1 MNSPT
6 SMPVPCCE
14 ADAQMCMD
22 KEDPDGVAVEHE
34 MHQEA
39 HRGSERKRSFT
50 WQGKWPFY
58 KYRWLVR
65 EYVAEFFGTFFL
77 VTFGTGVIA
86 TTVFHA
92 GNAAVYQSNTSYM
105 EITLGW
111 GFGLTIGL
119 FLSMAVSGGHLNPA
133 VTLANCVFGVLPWI
147 KLPGYFLA
155 QFLGALAGAANTY
168 LLFKSH
174 FDVGQKNL
182 LPNETMASKYSGIFA
197 TYPNVANTY
206 AAWSEVFNTM
216 ALMMGILAITDP
228 RMTPAVNFKPVAI
241 GLLLFVI
248 GITSGINSA
257 YGLNPARDFAPRV
270 FAAMLW
276 GSEPFTMHGFY
287 FWIPLIAPFIGALLG
302 MFFYVF
308 FIIPPNF

>member
-6 SMPVPCCE
+6 STPPACY
-14 ADAQMCMD
+14 DAEVQLYMD
-22 KEDPDGVAVEHE
+22 KEDPEGVPIQNQMHE
-34 MHQEA
+34 EEQGQLE
-39 HRGSERKRSFT
+39 GKRNFT
-50 WQGKWPFY
+50 SQNRWPLY
-58 KYRWLVR
+58 KYRWWLR

-92 GNAAVYQSNTSYM
+92 GNAASYQSNSSYM
-105 EITLGW
+105 AITFGW

-133 VTLANCVFGVLPWI
+133 VTLANCVFGAFPWI

-155 QFLGALAGAANTY
+155 QFLGGLVGAANTY
-168 LLFKSH
+168 GLFKSH
-174 FDVGQKNL
+174 FDDAQKAL

-206 AAWSEVFNTM
+206 AVWSEVFNTM

-228 RMTPAVNFKPVAI
+228 RMTPAVNYKPVAI

-248 GITSGINSA
+248 GITSGINSS
-257 YGLNPARDFAPRV
+257 YGLNPARDLSPRILS
-270 FAAMLW
+270 AMLW
-276 GSEPFTMHGFY
+276 GSEPFTLYSYY
-287 FWIPLIAPFIGALLG
+287 FWIPLVAPFVGALLG
-302 MFFYVF
+302 MFLYVF